1 MINSWKEAFSKY
13 KISCGQILLTHYD
26 AETRRSSINA
36 RNTIEALIKL
46 NSIAIIN
53 ENDTVATKELR
64 YGDNDQLAARV
75 AQLACA
81 DLLIVLS
88 DVDGLF
94 DSNPEKNSQAKL
106 IKKNYKYR

>member
-13 KISCGQILLTHYD
+13 KIPCGQILLTHHD

-53 ENDTVATKELR
+53 ENVSII
-64 YGDNDQLAARV
+64 N
-75 AQLACA
+75 
-81 DLLIVLS
+81 
-88 DVDGLF
+88 
-94 DSNPEKNSQAKL
+94 
-106 IKKNYKYR
+106 